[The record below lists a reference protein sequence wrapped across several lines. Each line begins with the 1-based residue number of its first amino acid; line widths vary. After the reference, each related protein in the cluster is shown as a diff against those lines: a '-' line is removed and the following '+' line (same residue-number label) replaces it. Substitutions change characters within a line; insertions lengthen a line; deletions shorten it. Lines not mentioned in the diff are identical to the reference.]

1 MYSLDSRCT
10 KFHLIAMC
18 FWFVGCLLL
27 IPTPGLAAD
36 SPTAPNAEA
45 PGLSDYI
52 RDVDH
57 AETLF
62 KNDKTNTE
70 ALKDNA
76 KKALVATTYAKGCI
90 TENEAKLLKIDSGM
104 EALGKVEVNT
114 KDAMA
119 IPRRE
124 LEQQKKDIEKVL
136 AQCRLLSLRGN
147 DLLTQMQTAEQ
158 DAIKQLLFAK
168 TPSLLHYSMS
178 IVSQPLLLKQEATD
192 VMQALVNLPVDRGT
206 LFSALVYGLLGA
218 LVGLFWSLYTQNY
231 TKTKPSNLIK
241 TSPALATV
249 WNSVIRVSPGLLM
262 FGLIYLRFLY
272 SPTGA
277 EAANDKSVDNIA
289 LTLLVFTI
297 SYTILRAMLKPN
309 TNLEGFAPLI
319 PNTSRKLF
327 YWWRLLLLATLL
339 GALFHSAIFDTEP
352 PSNLVGLIRISL
364 GTMIGLALM
373 RVVWL
378 LRKHLPIVKRLHLNF
393 LSIAVILVAIGALV
407 WGYSNFSVFL
417 FRGVFGTLFILLL
430 GWLLIRIPVEIFD
443 SMDAGA
449 CSWQKKLRKRM
460 SLTNEQIV
468 PGLIWLRLVHML
480 VVGGVIIIALLRLWG
495 MSEQRFNLLIAD
507 IINGYQ
513 IGEFT
518 LEPLNIL
525 SGLLI
530 LSFGVLLT
538 QFVKRSLSQNWLERT
553 NLSRGAREATV
564 TITGYTGI
572 TLAFFVGLSAAGIN
586 FGNLA
591 IIAGALSLGIGFG
604 LQNIVNNFISGLI
617 LLFERPIRR
626 GDWIRAGTSE
636 GYVKDISIRSTV
648 IHTFDRADIIVPNS
662 ELISNQVTNMMLN
675 DQFGRIIIPVRVAYG
690 TDTELVIHTLRGV
703 AEINSNVLREDGKL
717 QIQTFFRSFGETAMN
732 FELRVHIKDV
742 ENIMAITSELNLAID
757 KAFRKAGIEIPLPRQ
772 IVYLERE
779 EQNSK
784 QE

>member
-1 MYSLDSRCT
+1 T
-10 KFHLIAMC
+10 KLRLITICLWFLGC
-18 FWFVGCLLL
+18 FLL
-27 IPTPGLAAD
+27 IPTSGLAAD
-36 SPTAPNAEA
+36 SPATPGAEA
-45 PGLSDYI
+45 PSLGDYTRQI
-52 RDVDH
+52 DH
-57 AETLF
+57 AETRF
-62 KNDKTNTE
+62 KSDQTDTE
-70 ALKDNA
+70 ALKEIS
-76 KKALVATTYAKGCI
+76 KETLVTTTYAKGCI
-90 TENEAKLLKIDSGM
+90 TENEAKLQKIDGTM
-104 EALGKVEVNT
+104 ETLGAVEVNT

-119 IPRRE
+119 VPRRE

-147 DLLTQMQTAEQ
+147 DLLTQMQKAEQ

-168 TPSLLHYSMS
+168 TPSLLHYSMG
-178 IVSQPLLLKQEATD
+178 IVSQPLSLKQEAVD
-192 VMQALVNLPVDRGT
+192 VMQALVNLPVDRDT
-206 LFSALVYGLLGA
+206 LFSALIYGLLGA

-231 TKTKPSNLIK
+231 TKTKPSNLVK

-249 WNSVIRVSPGLLM
+249 WNSIIRVSPGLLM

-272 SPTGA
+272 SPAGV
-277 EAANDKSVDNIA
+277 EAVNDQSVDSIA
-289 LTLLVFTI
+289 LSLLVFTI

-309 TNLEGFAPLI
+309 SNLEGFAPLI

-327 YWWRLLLLATLL
+327 YWWRLLLVTTLL

-352 PSNLVGLIRISL
+352 PGNLVGLIRISL
-364 GTMIGLALM
+364 GTMVGLALM

-393 LSIAVILVAIGALV
+393 LSIAVLLVAIGALG
-407 WGYSNFSVFL
+407 WGYNNFSAFL
-417 FRGVFGTLFILLL
+417 FQGVFGTLFILLL

-460 SLTNEQIV
+460 SLANDQIV

-480 VVGGVIIIALLRLWG
+480 VAGSVIIVALLRLWG
-495 MSEQRFNLLIAD
+495 MSEQRFNLLKAD
-507 IINGYQ
+507 IISGFQ

-518 LEPLNIL
+518 LEPLSIL
-525 SGLLI
+525 SGFLI
-530 LSFGVLLT
+530 LSFGILLT
-538 QFVKRSLSQNWLERT
+538 QFIKRSLSQNWLERT

-572 TLAFFVGLSAAGIN
+572 TLAFFMGLSAAGID
-586 FGNLA
+586 FSNLA

-675 DQFGRIIIPVRVAYG
+675 NQFGRIIIPVRVAYG
-690 TDTELVIHTLRGV
+690 TNTELVIDTLRGV
-703 AEINSNVLREDGKL
+703 AEINPNVLREEGKL

-732 FELRVHIKDV
+732 FELRVHIKEV
-742 ENIMAITSELNLAID
+742 ENIMVITSELNLAID

-772 IVYLERE
+772 IVYLERSAAAG
-779 EQNSK
+779 NGGDAPS
-784 QE
+784 